1 VIRVRIEP
9 SALAAGDVAVTDDG
23 HHYLT
28 RVLRLAPGARVVL
41 FDGEGRE
48 ADGVIT
54 AIDATTA
61 RVAAG
66 AVRPALAPLPRITVL
81 QALIKGD
88 RMDWCIEKLVEV
100 GADAIV
106 LVAAERAVVR
116 LDGERAAARQKR
128 LQAVAEAASRQCGRA
143 DVPPVSMPL
152 ALPAALAAA
161 ASCEILLVCHP
172 GAGPSPAARG
182 AASAAILVGPEGG
195 LAPGELD
202 RALAAGFVP
211 VSLGPYVLRA
221 ETAGPVAVAALR
233 LPAGP

>member
-1 VIRVRIEP
+1 VIRVRVEP
-9 SALAAGDVAVTDDG
+9 SALAAGDVAVTADG

-61 RVAAG
+61 TVAAG

-161 ASCEILLVCHP
+161 ASEILLVCHP

-182 AASAAILVGPEGG
+182 AASVAILVGPEGG

-202 RALAAGFVP
+202 RALAAGGVP